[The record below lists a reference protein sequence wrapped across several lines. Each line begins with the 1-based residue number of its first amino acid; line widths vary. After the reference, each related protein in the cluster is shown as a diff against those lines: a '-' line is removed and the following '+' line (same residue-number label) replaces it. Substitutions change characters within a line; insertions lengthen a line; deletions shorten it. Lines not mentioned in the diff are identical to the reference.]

1 MDRRKIKDRQAY
13 ASQRGIMQTEPGP
26 VHHFTMRISR
36 RGPDVFGWNICREA
50 DSIEL
55 HHSTSLFATRI
66 EALLDSAHAAATLA
80 IAGNGA
86 SSTDSE
92 SINVYGP

>member
-1 MDRRKIKDRQAY
+1 
-13 ASQRGIMQTEPGP
+13 
-26 VHHFTMRISR
+26 MRISR
-36 RGPDVFGWNICREA
+36 HGPDVFGWNICREA

-80 IAGNGA
+80 IAGNEA
-86 SSTDSE
+86 SSADGE